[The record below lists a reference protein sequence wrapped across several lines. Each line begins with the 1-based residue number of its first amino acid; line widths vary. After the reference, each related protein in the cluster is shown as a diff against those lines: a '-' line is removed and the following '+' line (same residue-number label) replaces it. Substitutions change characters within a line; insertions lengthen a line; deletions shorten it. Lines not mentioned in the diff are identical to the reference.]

1 MRPREFHRPCEA
13 VRDEVLHY
21 TDCGL
26 DNIFLLNGFE
36 CEEID
41 GEEYVTVTDLDG
53 LHRAIGLHIVLDKKA
68 PTGQEMRFLRTE
80 MQLSQSELG
89 KLLGV
94 SDQSVARWEKGKTD
108 VPGTAVFSFKVLYV
122 LSLVPESLRGD
133 VLDKFICALNRLSD
147 EDETDDSIHLSYNN
161 QGWSDPA
168 KNAA

>member
-1 MRPREFHRPCEA
+1 MKTREFHRPCEA
-13 VRDEVLHY
+13 VRDEVLNY

-36 CEEID
+36 REVID
-41 GEEYVTVTDLDG
+41 GEEYVSISDIDG

-80 MQLSQSELG
+80 MGLSQAELG

-108 VPGTAVFSFKVLYV
+108 VPGTAVFSFKVMYV
-122 LSLVPESLRGD
+122 LSLVPESMRAGI
-133 VLDKFICALNRLSD
+133 LDEFKSGLERLSE
-147 EDETDDSIHLSYNN
+147 EDETEDSIRLCYDNR
-161 QGWSDPA
+161 GWGDPD
-168 KNAA
+168 KFAA